1 MSVTCEICGKEF
13 KNTQGLRGH
22 KTFVH
27 QMTTTHDPP
36 ARLATE
42 QPVSRLR
49 ARLGLTDSKTE
60 PITEQLSNIENR
72 LNKLESITGVKELSV
87 PDRLLGTDKPI
98 TEQLEQHT
106 HQLTD
111 LSNKITELSDQL
123 KLKYEDTASNSEL
136 NRLADDFADIKKTVL
151 DIKYVEGAYAGL
163 DDELAAIEEDREAFR
178 QKGELDGYTQ
188 QFFNEMAEKA
198 KQKWGQTATVNELE
212 KRLTQLE
219 QQSSR
224 VPEEIKLAVNNQ
236 VNKEVVPAIDQLI
249 DKITKH
255 LNTIQSQLNEHQPVI
270 KWVKKKFNLVPVKD

>member
-1 MSVTCEICGKEF
+1 MSVKCEICGKEF
-13 KNTQGLRGH
+13 KTTKGLRGH

-27 QMTTTHDPP
+27 QMTTTKDPP
-36 ARLATE
+36 TRPATE

-72 LNKLESITGVKELSV
+72 INKLEIITGVKELSAL
-87 PDRLLGTDKPI
+87 DRLQGTDKPI

-106 HQLTD
+106 HRLTD

-163 DDELAAIEEDREAFR
+163 DNELAAIEEDREAFR

-188 QFFNEMAEKA
+188 QFLNEIAEKV

-236 VNKEVVPAIDQLI
+236 VNKEVVSAIDQLI

-255 LNTIQSQLNEHQPVI
+255 LNTVQSQLNEHQPVI

>member
-1 MSVTCEICGKEF
+1 MSVACEICGKEF

-22 KTFVH
+22 MNFVH
-27 QMTTTHDPP
+27 GQAGSSKILSAP
-36 ARLATE
+36 AATE

-72 LNKLESITGVKELSV
+72 LDKLERITGVKELSV
-87 PDRLLGTDKPI
+87 LDRLLATDKPI

-111 LSNKITELSDQL
+111 LSNKIIELSDQL

-136 NRLADDFADIKKTVL
+136 NRLADDFADIKKTLL

-163 DDELAAIEEDREAFR
+163 DDELAAIEGDREAFR

-188 QFFNEMAEKA
+188 HFFNEMAEKA

-219 QQSSR
+219 QQSTR

-255 LNTIQSQLNEHQPVI
+255 LNTI
-270 KWVKKKFNLVPVKD
+270 